1 MMAVIGMT
9 MMAGGFVGAGI
20 SSSNTIKTACDNAKQ
35 AKDLFLKNK
44 ELQDK
49 WTDIFSKE
57 AALDVAIVGELHD
70 LNSQIIKIQNTIKK
84 NLDELKKTKK
94 TVVIIGFCMVI
105 AIFFALIIKYFL
117 KLLQQQA
124 ALGTS

>member
-1 MMAVIGMT
+1 MAMAFIGIAMMV
-9 MMAGGFVGAGI
+9 GGFTGAGV
-20 SSSNTIKTACDNAKQ
+20 SAANTVKTACENAKQ

-70 LNSQIIKIQNTIKK
+70 LNSQIIRIQNTIKK
-84 NLDELKKTKK
+84 NLEGLQKTKK

-105 AIFFALIIKYFL
+105 GIFFALVIKYFL
-117 KLLQQQA
+117 LHLPPPP
-124 ALGTS
+124 GTS